1 MKKVLKEC
9 VTCMKAQGKP
19 FKSPPVAALPD
30 FRVKQSTAFA
40 NVGID
45 FAGPLFVKSK
55 TAEMVESYLALFTCC
70 YTSRPFEFGCRTY
83 SNYIFTLLTKV
94 CHKEGHSILDY
105 IRKCQ
110 NLQGICESDK
120 AVLRQPRGKG
130 ALRKQ
135 SNRLA
140 IHLGAGSLVGWIL

>member
-40 NVGID
+40 KVGID

-70 YTSRPFEFGCRTY
+70 YASRPFEFGCRTY

-110 NLQGICESDK
+110 TFKASVKVIKWFYDNEEVRAHLESN
-120 AVLRQPRGKG
+120 Q
-130 ALRKQ
+130 
-135 SNRLA
+135 
-140 IHLGAGSLVGWIL
+140 IGWRFI